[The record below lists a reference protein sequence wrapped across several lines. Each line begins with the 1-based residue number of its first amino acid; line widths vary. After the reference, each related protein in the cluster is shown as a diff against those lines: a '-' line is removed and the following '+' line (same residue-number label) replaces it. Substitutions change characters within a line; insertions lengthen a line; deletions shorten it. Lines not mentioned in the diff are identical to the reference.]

1 VHGQKFRLSS
11 ICPQHLLNPNHNLFI
26 TLKNTSEF
34 LAVTSKQKN
43 DSETSRAYQE
53 IKTLAKI
60 LFPNENRLSIFEKL
74 IQAYQSKGNHVFD
87 AEMVSIRLD
96 NGINHI
102 VTSNKKILTTFLKFN
117 FLKFPENVLQ

>member
-1 VHGQKFRLSS
+1 MHGQKFRLSS

-60 LFPNENRLSIFEKL
+60 LFPNENDF
-74 IQAYQSKGNHVFD
+74 QS
-87 AEMVSIRLD
+87 
-96 NGINHI
+96 
-102 VTSNKKILTTFLKFN
+102 LKN
-117 FLKFPENVLQ
+117 